1 MFRRPIAQH
10 SSRSLN
16 PKPFQAPTH
25 PSHSSTTLIPSLQVN
40 RLTRELS
47 ALRAHSASVASTASS
62 NASGAPGLLLD
73 ATDPSAAH
81 TGALMG
87 PTHPTTSR
95 RHRSSSSVSRGSVS
109 ASYNGPTT
117 FTTGIPLSAASA
129 GIAHQHQHQH
139 QHQHHR
145 YSASSQPAGAPQ
157 AGDAPA
163 GQSRT
168 NSVVSTPR
176 YEEVAHYRQELE
188 EAKRENELLRRR
200 IRELE
205 RVIRGRRPSSS
216 ETGPRGRRSESTL
229 GSAAGGT
236 TVRTDGPREGAAV
249 EGATAAGR

>member
-1 MFRRPIAQH
+1 
-10 SSRSLN
+10 
-16 PKPFQAPTH
+16 
-25 PSHSSTTLIPSLQVN
+25 
-40 RLTRELS
+40 
-47 ALRAHSASVASTASS
+47 
-62 NASGAPGLLLD
+62 
-73 ATDPSAAH
+73 
-81 TGALMG
+81 MG

-117 FTTGIPLSAASA
+117 FATGIA
-129 GIAHQHQHQH
+129 
-139 QHQHHR
+139 HQHHR

-157 AGDAPA
+157 TGDVPSAQ
-163 GQSRT
+163 GRT

-229 GSAAGGT
+229 GSVAGRTAVG
-236 TVRTDGPREGAAV
+236 TDGPREGAAA
-249 EGATAAGR
+249 EGAAARR

>member
-1 MFRRPIAQH
+1 
-10 SSRSLN
+10 
-16 PKPFQAPTH
+16 
-25 PSHSSTTLIPSLQVN
+25 
-40 RLTRELS
+40 
-47 ALRAHSASVASTASS
+47 
-62 NASGAPGLLLD
+62 
-73 ATDPSAAH
+73 
-81 TGALMG
+81 MG

-117 FTTGIPLSAASA
+117 FTTGIP
-129 GIAHQHQHQH
+129 H

-145 YSASSQPAGAPQ
+145 YSASAQPAGAPQ
-157 AGDAPA
+157 TGDVPSAQGRA
-163 GQSRT
+163 

-216 ETGPRGRRSESTL
+216 ETGPRGRRSESML
-229 GSAAGGT
+229 GSAAGRT
-236 TVRTDGPREGAAV
+236 TVGTDGPREGAAV
-249 EGATAAGR
+249 EGAAATAAGAGAGR